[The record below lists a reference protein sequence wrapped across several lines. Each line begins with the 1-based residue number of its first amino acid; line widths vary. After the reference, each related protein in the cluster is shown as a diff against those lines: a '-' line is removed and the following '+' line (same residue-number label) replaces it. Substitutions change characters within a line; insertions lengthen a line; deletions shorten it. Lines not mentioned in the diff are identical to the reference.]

1 MSHLELELEIQRCVD
16 GQLSEADQQALLRR
30 IQALPDG
37 WRHLALAYL
46 ENQLWSQTI
55 QKTEP
60 ITPAS
65 PKPAAANAT
74 PLAATSSGHAP
85 AGRRNSVGV
94 WGKVVSSMA
103 AGVMAGVILHGQ
115 MGTDGPGVSGT
126 NGAAS
131 VAARDGFPFEP
142 TGSSSSP
149 ASAGGTTARSVQVTT
164 VDGSGLGGARVGIT
178 TPAPAHHAGANAAAQ
193 TTQPTLVSDELRK
206 ELQRSGYAI
215 EEGQLYYSIPLPDGR
230 HYIVPVNSVRVRNA
244 IQ

>member
-115 MGTDGPGVSGT
+115 MGTDGPGVSDRSG
-126 NGAAS
+126 GAS
-131 VAARDGFPFEP
+131 VAARDGFPFEA
-142 TGSSSSP
+142 TGSAPSTASP
-149 ASAGGTTARSVQVTT
+149 GETTSRSVQVTT
-164 VDGSGLGGARVGIT
+164 VDGSGLGGARIGVT
-178 TPAPAHHAGANAAAQ
+178 KPAPAHHAGANAAAAA
-193 TTQPTLVSDELRK
+193 QPTLVSEDLRK
-206 ELQRSGYAI
+206 ELQQSGYAI

-230 HYIVPVNSVRVRNA
+230 HDIVPVNSVRVRNA

>member
-30 IQALPDG
+30 IQSLPDG

-55 QKTEP
+55 QKTES
-60 ITPAS
+60 ITPTS
-65 PKPAAANAT
+65 PKPATADAI
-74 PLAATSSGHAP
+74 PLAATSSERAP

-126 NGAAS
+126 SGAAN
-131 VAARDGFPFEP
+131 VAARDGFPFES
-142 TGSSSSP
+142 TGLAPSP
-149 ASAGGTTARSVQVTT
+149 AGETTARSVSVTT
-164 VDGSGLGGARVGIT
+164 VDRSGQGGARVGVT
-178 TPAPAHHAGANAAAQ
+178 TPVPAHHAGANAAAQ
-193 TTQPTLVSDELRK
+193 AARPTLVSDELRK

-215 EEGQLYYSIPLPDGR
+215 EEGQSYYSIPLPDGR